1 MRNLLCKSMLSITT
15 CSLSTFPVK
24 IINLL
29 FPNLYK
35 ANKLLTLICKIR
47 LNSAGVPT
55 RRQQASPSRIMHYLP
70 LFSINIIIV
79 HLFFCGLS
87 VDLVW
92 LTAHRPPNY
101 LFFHPYC
108 FSRQY
113 SHFHP
118 TDESGGYVS
127 LSFHI
132 VFYSTLLLL
141 SYSTLHWYLC
151 YILNQKNKKKMKVL
165 CFYEILLWDTILH
178 KIHCCQVFKPIH
190 NTFFKYL
197 KIELIIT
204 WLT

>member
-15 CSLSTFPVK
+15 YILSTFPVK

-55 RRQQASPSRIMHYLP
+55 RRQQASPSRIMHSLP

-108 FSRQY
+108 LSRQY

-141 SYSTLHWYLC
+141 SYYSPTLLYTGICVIFLTKRIKKRWKFFVFMRFCCEIPSSTR
-151 YILNQKNKKKMKVL
+151 YIVVKSLSPFITHFLSIWKLN
-165 CFYEILLWDTILH
+165 
-178 KIHCCQVFKPIH
+178 
-190 NTFFKYL
+190 
-197 KIELIIT
+197 
-204 WLT
+204 WL